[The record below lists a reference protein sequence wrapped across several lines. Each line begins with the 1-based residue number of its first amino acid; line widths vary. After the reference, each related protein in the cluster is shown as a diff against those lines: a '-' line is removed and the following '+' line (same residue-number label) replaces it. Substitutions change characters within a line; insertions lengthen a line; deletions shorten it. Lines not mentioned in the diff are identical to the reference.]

1 MNERTRD
8 CWSEWLAE
16 RRFGGDAEVKDR
28 FLAELR
34 ITRDKVL
41 ANTQLAPGETLLDVG
56 CGDGLIGFGVLERG
70 AGEVVFSDISKDL
83 LDECRATATELGV
96 LERARFVHASA
107 DELVSLDD
115 ASIDIVTTRSV
126 LIYVQRKR
134 EAFNEFFR
142 VLRSGG
148 RISLFEPI
156 NRLNRFLRAFDISEV
171 QTLHERIQAVFDELQ
186 PPEADPMLNFDD
198 RDLVDLAEGSGF
210 TEVHLELR
218 VDVKP
223 PEPMRWEAYANMAFN
238 PRIPTLTEVME
249 RVLDA
254 NERTLYESHLRPLVE
269 EGRGSRRT
277 ASAYLWALKA

>member
-1 MNERTRD
+1 MSIDASSGSRARRLRRERSARAPD
-8 CWSEWLAE
+8 S
-16 RRFGGDAEVKDR
+16 
-28 FLAELR
+28 ELR
-34 ITRDKVL
+34 EEAILDLGVPSEPGL
-41 ANTQLAPGETLLDVG
+41 GQPLAPA
-56 CGDGLIGFGVLERG
+56 IAR
-70 AGEVVFSDISKDL
+70 
-83 LDECRATATELGV
+83 RALALHV
-96 LERARFVHASA
+96 DQDRAR
-107 DELVSLDD
+107 
-115 ASIDIVTTRSV
+115 R
-126 LIYVQRKR
+126 
-134 EAFNEFFR
+134 
-142 VLRSGG
+142 
-148 RISLFEPI
+148 EPI

-210 TEVHLELR
+210 TEVHLKLR